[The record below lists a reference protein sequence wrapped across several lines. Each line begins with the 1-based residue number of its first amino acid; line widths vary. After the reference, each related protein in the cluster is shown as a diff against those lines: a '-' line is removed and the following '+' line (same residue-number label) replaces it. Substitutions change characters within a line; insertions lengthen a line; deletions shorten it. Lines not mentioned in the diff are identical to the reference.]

1 MTVTGQLQLLRTQI
15 EAIQQQLQAQPNGP
29 DLEKL
34 TTHLQERK
42 AKDKA
47 LQAEKK
53 RVDTQLSE
61 QGEHILRHRI
71 VSCPVLG
78 FSLPQLALI

>member
-1 MTVTGQLQLLRTQI
+1 MTVTGQLQQLHTQM
-15 EAIQQQLQAQPNGP
+15 EAIRQQLQAQPNSP
-29 DLEKL
+29 DHEKL
-34 TTHLQERK
+34 TVHLQERQ
-42 AKDKA
+42 AKDKT

-53 RVDTQLSE
+53 RVDMQLSE
-61 QGEHILRHRI
+61 QGEHILKHRI